1 MNISGRLDGQGD
13 AAMNVEAQIA
23 EIKANM
29 PEVYKSI
36 QAKAS
41 DIGKPAYALVRR
53 GLRGEAN
60 CFYAFERGR
69 VVGTPFN
76 QGDIMAETAKY
87 MVQFGCTF
95 IVIWSNEGVIDG
107 AN

>member
-1 MNISGRLDGQGD
+1 MTIEQ
-13 AAMNVEAQIA
+13 QIA
-23 EIKANM
+23 DIKGHM

-36 QAKAS
+36 QAKAA

-53 GLRGEAN
+53 GLRGEPN

-76 QGDIMAETAKY
+76 QGDVMPETAKY
-87 MVQFGCTF
+87 MVQFGCSH
-95 IVIWSNEGVIDG
+95 IVVWAGEGS
-107 AN
+107 ASTTEPESAP